1 LNPYSTDI
9 IPSQYHIGSLFVDVE
24 QNAMIYLR
32 GIDETTASIDK
43 CGEFPCT
50 GPNNV
55 IYHFHDTAYEGT
67 SSVKP
72 ADF

>member
-1 LNPYSTDI
+1 
-9 IPSQYHIGSLFVDVE
+9 
-24 QNAMIYLR
+24 MIYLR